1 MLVAEAT
8 NMLTLLLALCA
19 SDPTPLATTI
29 REVTL
34 YGDTA
39 LVRRS
44 GTLSASGEYLIQ
56 GLPACLD
63 PNNVRVR
70 CEGGDVVDVETRE
83 RLQQTLPSERLQ
95 ALREKLK
102 ALQREQQLAQDEA
115 EVLKLQAQH
124 LERMRSGE
132 AAARADERSSTR
144 PSVEAWTANFEFLA
158 KKTGEVSRTQRENGW
173 KLEDLAGRVAAAQEE
188 LGKAQAGGAV

>member
-1 MLVAEAT
+1 MLMLGAEAT
-8 NMLTLLLALCA
+8 LMLILLLALCA
-19 SDPTPLATTI
+19 SRPAGDPTPLPTTI

-44 GTLSASGEYLIQ
+44 GTLTASGEYLIQ

-70 CEGGDVVDVETRE
+70 CEGGDVVYVETRE

-102 ALQREQQLAQDEA
+102 ALQREQQLAQDD
-115 EVLKLQAQH
+115 
-124 LERMRSGE
+124 
-132 AAARADERSSTR
+132 AA
-144 PSVEAWTANFEFLA
+144 
-158 KKTGEVSRTQRENGW
+158 
-173 KLEDLAGRVAAAQEE
+173 
-188 LGKAQAGGAV
+188 